1 MNSTVIKRLLV
12 VCVALALS
20 AGFLAAC
27 GSDSSDSTSADN
39 ALSSDDFIS
48 QTNAIC
54 KEKGGA
60 IDKAANEFT
69 SAPSGADLRGFVK
82 DSVLPNYSAQIGQID
97 ALVPPDDISDD
108 VDTWLTDSASVRD
121 AIGDDPTAVLTPDAF
136 ADVNKEATDLGLGD
150 DCQAGPTG

>member
-1 MNSTVIKRLLV
+1 MNSSVIKRLLTI
-12 VCVALALS
+12 CAAMALS

-27 GSDSSDSTSADN
+27 GSDDSSTDSGST
-39 ALSSDDFIS
+39 ALSSEDFIS

-54 KEKGGA
+54 KKSGGA
-60 IDKAANEFT
+60 IDDAASEFS

-108 VDTWLTDSASVRD
+108 VDTWLADSTAVRD

-136 ADVNKEATDLGLGD
+136 TDVNKEADDLGLSA
-150 DCQAGPTG
+150 DCQAGPDA